1 MSRGWLSVFAKAPR
15 PGRVKTRF
23 TPPLSPEDAAALYAA
38 MLTDVL
44 RASAGFAR
52 RLGLEPVLH
61 FDPPEAAGELER
73 LAPPG
78 FRLLA
83 QRGPGLAKRM
93 ANAFEEASA
102 AGAERVVL
110 RGSDSPD
117 LDLQTCAEA
126 LARLDAGDDVV
137 VTPDQGGGYALIAL
151 KEPHPELFDVTLS
164 TRTVLDETVALARAK
179 GLVVSSTRACFD
191 LDVVADLARLDAIE
205 PSRSSVLCPE
215 TVQIVR
221 DFRARCVL

>member
-23 TPPLSPEDAAALYAA
+23 TPPLSPEQAASLYAA

-44 RASAGFAR
+44 RASAGYAS
-52 RLGLEPVLH
+52 RLGLEPILH
-61 FDPPEAAGELER
+61 FDPPEAASELER
-73 LAPPG
+73 FAPPG
-78 FRLLA
+78 FRLLP
-83 QRGPGLAKRM
+83 QRGHGLAERM

-102 AGAERVVL
+102 AGAERVLL

-117 LDLQTCAEA
+117 LVLEICEEA
-126 LARLDAGDDVV
+126 LARLDRGDDIVL
-137 VTPDQGGGYALIAL
+137 TPDQGGGYALIAL
-151 KEPHPELFDVTLS
+151 KEPHPELFALTLS
-164 TRTVLDETVALARAK
+164 TRSVFEETVALARRK

-191 LDVVADLARLDAIE
+191 LDVAADVARLDAIGS
-205 PSRSSVLCPE
+205 PQSSVLCPE

-221 DFRARCVL
+221 DFRARGVL